1 MLVTRCRRRQFG
13 PVPLLSHRVETR
25 LAGVCANSA
34 TDLPQRCLVRRKV
47 CAENR
52 RKVDI
57 FITEKGLDILDKID
71 PVLVTT
77 ENAITSSLSE
87 KEMEQLLQLL
97 TKIKS

>member
-1 MLVTRCRRRQFG
+1 MNQRMSKTSRLVD
-13 PVPLLSHRVETR
+13 R
-25 LAGVCANSA
+25 LIAK
-34 TDLPQRCLVRRKV
+34 RLVRRKV

-57 FITEKGLDILDKID
+57 FINEKGLDILDKID